1 MYCKLEVLMH
11 PLIKNSNNTFKGS
24 PVEFTN
30 VIELKNKEDW
40 VALDKCLISRDE
52 EGRAISFFKDD
63 IWYMGVYASDFQV
76 SQKTNFDFSFIN
88 SSEKLTLEL
97 KLIVYGWIFYKN
109 STRSNHVK
117 IQTLVNRLSALKK
130 VYIFLNEN
138 NYNSIS
144 ELNNKVVSQKLDTYL
159 MNKDLAQRTL
169 EHVFSG
175 INSIIRLQSWLNLDL
190 PISLSKPYEHA
201 LKLSNKSP
209 QQTLSIPERIADE
222 LYAKAIELVE
232 DFYPHRDLLATIEK
246 ELQENYLAGKEI
258 VNQKKELGIWKFLD
272 KQEKSSK
279 LNHMQAQEISKVTPF
294 KTSDILSRYSSMTLF
309 KDLKSVPKWK
319 KLYGR
324 ITTACYICCG
334 AFSGMRDSE
343 LSALKPDSY
352 YCDDINGQ
360 KFHFIRSK
368 TFKLGEKDTTW
379 VTAPIT
385 QKAVELMSCF
395 TKYWRKE
402 LLEKG
407 LQKESEYLWL
417 NRTARS
423 KLPVVISKWP
433 DRLQLF
439 SETYGTVI
447 KKEDLVELVKSNP
460 NALDN
465 INKLCI
471 LSKSWPLKP
480 HQFRRS
486 LALYTIKHRLG
497 SCSSLQQ
504 QFKHTYLQMTE
515 WYSVGG
521 IASRL
526 SDLEIDND
534 FQQLL
539 ENTKLEETTNK
550 FFSMVHGDST
560 LSGSHGKAIM
570 DMREDI
576 PYIYSSWDVI
586 YAAVKKGTLSL
597 HGTMTAYCK
606 NGYNCDMDGVI
617 NPAFCINC
625 KTGGSIID
633 ENQARNWQD
642 IHNKFTSY
650 LKDKGDVSPSVYA
663 HSIIQIRAAESI
675 MTDFNIAFEPYTHP
689 IEVVQL

>member
-1 MYCKLEVLMH
+1 MN
-11 PLIKNSNNTFKGS
+11 PLISNSNNTFKIY

-30 VIELKNKEDW
+30 VIELKSKEDW
-40 VALDKCLISRDE
+40 AALDKSLISKDK
-52 EGRAISFFKDD
+52 EGRDLSFFQDD
-63 IWYMGVYASDFQV
+63 IWNMGVYASGLQV
-76 SQKTNFDFSFIN
+76 SQKTNFNFSFIN
-88 SSEKLTLEL
+88 SSKKLTLEL

-109 STRSNHVK
+109 STRSSHLK
-117 IQTLVNRLSALKK
+117 IQTLVNRLAALKK
-130 VYIFLNEN
+130 VYNFLNEN
-138 NYNSIS
+138 NYDSIS
-144 ELNNKVVSQKLDTYL
+144 ELNNKVVSRKLDTYL
-159 MNKDLAQRTL
+159 IKKDLAQRTL
-169 EHVFSG
+169 EHVFAA

-190 PISLSKPYEHA
+190 SISLSKPYQHA
-201 LKLSNKSP
+201 VKLSDKTP

-232 DFYPHRDLLATIEK
+232 DFYPHRDLLATLEK
-246 ELQENYLAGKEI
+246 ELQENYLVGKEI
-258 VNQKKELGIWKFLD
+258 IERKKELGVLKFLD
-272 KQEKSSK
+272 TRVKNSK
-279 LNHMQAQEISKVTPF
+279 INHMQAQEISKVKPY
-294 KTSDILSRYSSMTLF
+294 KTSDILSKYSSMTLF
-309 KDLKSVPKWK
+309 KDLKSFPKWK

-334 AFSGMRDSE
+334 AFSGVRDSE

-360 KFHFIRSK
+360 TFHFLLSR

-385 QKAVELMSCF
+385 QKAIELMSCF
-395 TKYWRKE
+395 SKYWRKE
-402 LLEKG
+402 LAEKG

-417 NRTARS
+417 NRTGRS

-433 DRLQLF
+433 DRLKLF

-460 NALDN
+460 NALDK
-465 INKLCI
+465 INKLCVI
-471 LSKSWPLKP
+471 GKSWPLKP

-486 LALYTIKHRLG
+486 LALYTIRHRLG
-497 SCSSLQQ
+497 SCSALQQ
-504 QFKHTYLQMTE
+504 QYKHTYLQMAE

-526 SDLEIDND
+526 SDLEIDSE

-539 ENTKLEETTNK
+539 ENTKLEETTNN
-550 FFSMVHGDST
+550 FFSMVHSDST

-570 DMREDI
+570 DMRKDI
-576 PYIYSSWDVI
+576 PHIYSSWDVI

-606 NGYNCDMDGVI
+606 NGYNCDMDGVV

-625 KTGGSIID
+625 KTDGSIIN
-633 ENQARNWQD
+633 ESQARNWQN
-642 IHNKFTSY
+642 IHAKFTSY

-675 MTDFNIAFEPYTHP
+675 MADFNIAFEPYTHP
-689 IEVVQL
+689 IEVIQL